1 MISQSFLDFVC
12 LAAFLFPFYADELIT
27 MVVRLK
33 DGESLL
39 KPHRRDFYQ
48 ILANEMG
55 IAHWKISISNGLFQL
70 TVGLSVLWIMPSGP
84 VPVLFLLAFYFVVF
98 ALFGHSVRK
107 SVAALNR

>member
-1 MISQSFLDFVC
+1 MDFVC

-39 KPHRRDFYQ
+39 NPTAVIFYQ

-55 IAHWKISISNGLFQL
+55 IAHWKISLGYGIVQLMIGLAVLSLRPF
-70 TVGLSVLWIMPSGP
+70 GLWPIF
-84 VPVLFLLAFYFVVF
+84 LFLAAIFIAFIRANHVIREKV
-98 ALFGHSVRK
+98 LT
-107 SVAALNR
+107 